1 MFERNKTRFNY
12 PLLIGSFVF
21 VALAGLAILFLHS
34 RQQTASAEKLALK
47 AKQLLS
53 DQDFSDA
60 YVALNTLAKFKPD
73 DQRINIDLALC
84 ADQIAEN
91 SPSIQNAIRLNMAAL
106 AICQGDASLEAEI
119 PVIRRRLVKRMS
131 ELGNYED
138 AIDQI
143 TRLVGPHLDLELQRY
158 YTIAKVRLWLDGRG
172 YDFASG
178 NTGQLPNWFASL
190 VQLPPV
196 DLLVKTHIEAPED
209 FEVAGIL
216 VDLCL
221 GDPAKLNGSF
231 LAGDSKE
238 SLKTRAQAIVERL
251 VVNRPEDPFSWLLRY
266 EISSRDSKLGLSQ
279 DDLEKAVELGAE
291 DPKALLVAA
300 SLYLERAKRITGL
313 SNKPQREQYLTR
325 SGEILESVKSI
336 TPNETLVYLNIGDIL
351 ALQGQIEKSIETWK
365 NAKRVCSD
373 RVSRLDFRIVDAL
386 IGLKRLPD
394 ALEALEEMDRTI
406 NQELA
411 FLNRSDQFAFT
422 RQGREYWSRYQL
434 ANGDFPAAIASLTTV
449 ISTGKEMDPRN
460 QAAIYASLGECY
472 RQIAQHDRSASSF
485 EQASLLAP
493 NVREYRRKAANA
505 WFSAGR
511 YGESYRQF
519 MLVEPK
525 EAIDW
530 IQICE
535 VALELQR
542 SSGQDLNYW
551 FSFDK
556 GVSEIKRQL
565 ALDPQALEK
574 TWYLEVLQADSDVMR
589 STDAT
594 RPSVVQNAADQLWN
608 ILEKENFS
616 AQSVRA
622 AIRRWK
628 AWNQSDYLK
637 KLKDTLEITGDKTF
651 DDLEKAEI
659 LATLGDETKA
669 KKWLESQIAS
679 QPENTQ
685 LQNALARLELNNAP
699 VDQAID
705 SIKKLKQDGWFIARK
720 LAWNYLKSP
729 LALSETEQRDPQL
742 RAERLK
748 QRMGELKSLEELLK
762 EFEGPEGTEWR
773 YIKARRLLAEANN
786 QEDINSIELLDLA
799 GFLDRKRP
807 EWPETHLLAGR
818 IAEGQGNK
826 SRAIRAYNYAI
837 QYGNNDLD
845 TYERLVNLLYQQGL
859 LTDARVAIER
869 LGNRALASQSINA
882 VTLEIE
888 RENPQD
894 QLAIAQRGTEIRP
907 TDPMAWIWLGQI
919 LELQSKNLEPQL
931 RTEQL
936 AKAESMLDKAAQFA
950 KPEDLRVATARF
962 NFYQSSNNQQ
972 GQLDVLH
979 QIQQNQKLDPAVQS
993 VALGQIYEALGQI
1006 ENAIDAYRKAISLG
1020 ANDLELQN
1028 RIAQV
1033 LIKENRL
1040 EEAIACL
1047 TETIE
1052 RHPQDASTRRRLATL
1067 LANRSFDEDWEKV
1080 ASLLS
1085 PNAQSN
1091 TPEDL
1096 RLQVILL
1103 SQKNDLASLQKA
1115 QVLLERIVE
1124 LPGVRTDEDYFQ
1136 LASLYLRSSRFLEA
1150 TPGREI
1156 EAAQAT
1162 EAAGRLLKLVAS
1174 GASPKPENIYT
1185 YANYLIGQKRF
1196 FDAVEESQKLE
1207 TIAPDAFP
1215 TILLKARITKLEGN
1229 AQGALN
1235 IIQAWIAD
1243 KRQLESSSNNPTK
1256 LAGFLVQAGQAL
1268 QILDA
1273 NEQSQKLL
1281 LEAYK
1286 LDKRAGTNYVRSILL
1301 TDDTATRN
1309 NAVRFLMDQLKSEGS
1324 SESAILLSLLVRK
1337 GDTDEQ
1343 LMTQAQAQLVSYSVE
1358 QQEDRKLLQ
1367 SLADLWVW
1375 RGNESQAI
1383 ETFRRI
1389 VQDRPNDAVAL
1400 NNLAMLL
1407 ADAPNGSQEAMQ
1419 CIDRAIALIGPN
1431 PSLLDSKA
1439 YVLIRSNKPN
1449 EAIAILKT
1457 LRTKNDSPSVRFHL
1471 YQAYVQ
1477 SNAVELAK
1485 EILSTIDP
1493 KTLRKIPLTQVD
1505 QQELEKIEKSLSVSP
1520 EQPAS

>member
-1 MFERNKTRFNY
+1 MFERTKTRFNY

-21 VALAGLAILFLHS
+21 VALAGLAVLFLHS
-34 RQQTASAEKLALK
+34 RQQTAAVLELQRRAQ
-47 AKQLLS
+47 QLLD
-53 DQDFSDA
+53 DQNYSDA
-60 YVALNTLAKFKPD
+60 YTALNTLTKLKPEEL
-73 DQRINIDLALC
+73 RIKIDLALC

-91 SPSIQNAIRLNMAAL
+91 LQSIQNSIRLNMAAL
-106 AICQGDASLEAEI
+106 AICQGVSSLETEI
-119 PVIRRRLVKRMS
+119 PVIRRRLFKRMS

-143 TRLVGPHLDLELQRY
+143 TRLVGPNIDLKLQRY

-172 YDFASG
+172 YDFASA

-231 LAGDSKE
+231 LAGDSKDA
-238 SLKTRAQAIVERL
+238 LKTRAQAIVNRL
-251 VVNRPEDPFSWLLRY
+251 VVSRPEDPFSWLLRY
-266 EISSRDSKLGLSQ
+266 EISSRDFKLGLSQ

-291 DPKALLVAA
+291 NPKALLVAA

-313 SNKPQREQYLTR
+313 YNKPQKDQYLTR
-325 SGEILESVKSI
+325 SVEILESIKSI
-336 TPNETLVYLNIGDIL
+336 TPNETLVYLDIGDIL

-373 RVSRLDFRIVDAL
+373 RISLLDFRIVDAL

-394 ALEALEEMDRTI
+394 ALEALQEMDRTI

-411 FLNRSDQFAFT
+411 SLNRSDQFAFT

-460 QAAIYASLGECY
+460 QAAIYAALGECY

-485 EQASLLAP
+485 EQAILLAP
-493 NVREYRRKAANA
+493 NTKDYRRKAANA
-505 WFSAGR
+505 WFAAGR
-511 YGESYRQF
+511 YSEAYKQF
-519 MLVEPK
+519 MLVDPK
-525 EAIDW
+525 EAGDW
-530 IQICE
+530 IKICE
-535 VALELQR
+535 VDLELQR
-542 SSGQDLNYW
+542 TSGQDPNYW

-556 GVSEIKRQL
+556 GVSEVKRL
-565 ALDPQALEK
+565 LTLDPQSLEK

-594 RPSVVQNAADQLWN
+594 RLSAVQNAADLLWN

-616 AQSVRA
+616 AQSIRT
-622 AIRRWK
+622 AIPRWK
-628 AWNQSDYLK
+628 AWNQPDYLK
-637 KLKDTLEITGDKTF
+637 KLNETLEITRDNTF

-659 LATLGDETKA
+659 LVTLGDETKA
-669 KKWLESQIAS
+669 KKWLESQIES
-679 QPENTQ
+679 QPENTTFKD
-685 LQNALARLELNNAP
+685 ALARLELNNVP

-705 SIKKLKQDGWFIARK
+705 SIKKLKQDGWLIARK
-720 LAWNYLKSP
+720 LVWNYLKSP
-729 LALSETEQRDPQL
+729 LALSETEQRDPLL

-748 QRMGELKSLEELLK
+748 QRMGELKSLQELLK

-773 YIKARRLLAEANN
+773 YVKARRLLAEAND

-818 IAEGQGNK
+818 IAERQGNK

-837 QYGNNDLD
+837 QYGHNDLD
-845 TYERLVNLLYQQGL
+845 TFERLINLLYQQGL

-869 LGNRALASQSINA
+869 LGNRAFASQSINA

-888 RENPQD
+888 RESPQD

-950 KPEDLRVATARF
+950 KPEDLRIATARF
-962 NFYQSSNNQQ
+962 NFYQLSNNKQ
-972 GQLDVLH
+972 GQLEVLN

-1006 ENAIDAYRKAISLG
+1006 QNAIDEYRKAISLG

-1033 LIKENRL
+1033 LVKENRL

-1047 TETIE
+1047 TETLE

-1085 PNAQSN
+1085 PNTQSN

-1115 QVLLERIVE
+1115 QILLERIVE
-1124 LPGVRTDEDYFQ
+1124 LPGVRTDEDHFQ

-1156 EAAQAT
+1156 EAVQT
-1162 EAAGRLLKLVAS
+1162 NEAAGRLLKLVAS
-1174 GASPKPENIYT
+1174 GPSPKPENIYT

-1207 TIAPDAFP
+1207 AIAANAFP
-1215 TILLKARITKLEGN
+1215 SVLLKARITKLEGN
-1229 AQGALN
+1229 PQEALK
-1235 IIQAWIAD
+1235 IILAWIAE
-1243 KRQLESSSNNPTK
+1243 KRQLESSSNNPSK

-1273 NEQSQKLL
+1273 KEQSQKLL

-1286 LDKRAGTNYVRSILL
+1286 LDKRAGTNYIRSILL
-1301 TDDTATRN
+1301 TDDSTTRN

-1324 SESAILLSLLVRK
+1324 NESAILLSLLVRN

-1343 LMTQAQAQLVSYSVE
+1343 LMTQAQAQLVNYSVD
-1358 QQEDRKLLQ
+1358 QQDDRKLLQ

-1407 ADAPNGSQEAMQ
+1407 ADAPNGAQEAIQ

-1439 YVLIRSNKPN
+1439 YVLLRSKKPN
-1449 EAIAILKT
+1449 DAIALLNS

-1471 YQAYVQ
+1471 YQAYIQ
-1477 SNAVELAK
+1477 SNANDLAQ
-1485 EILSTIDP
+1485 EILATLDT
-1493 KTLRKIPLTQVD
+1493 KTLRKTPLTQAD
-1505 QQELEKIEKSLSVSP
+1505 QQELEKLEKSLS
-1520 EQPAS
+1520 PAP

>member
-1 MFERNKTRFNY
+1 MYARVTRKFNY
-12 PLLIGSFVF
+12 PLFLVTIIVICLFSLLVWLVHARNQFQAVQTLEREAIGLI
-21 VALAGLAILFLHS
+21 
-34 RQQTASAEKLALK
+34 ASGNYRG
-47 AKQLLS
+47 
-53 DQDFSDA
+53 A
-60 YVALNTLAKFKPD
+60 YVALNTLTKLKPE
-73 DQRINIDLALC
+73 DQRIKIDLALC

-91 SPSIQNAIRLNMAAL
+91 SPSIQNSIRLNMAAL
-106 AICQGDASLEAEI
+106 AICQGDSSLETEI
-119 PVIRRRLVKRMS
+119 PVIRRRLFKRMS
-131 ELGNYED
+131 ELGNYEE

-143 TRLVGPHLDLELQRY
+143 TRLVGPNIDLELQRY
-158 YTIAKVRLWLDGRG
+158 YTTAKVRLWLDGRG
-172 YDFASG
+172 YDFASA
-178 NTGQLPNWFASL
+178 NTGQLPNWFSSM

-209 FEVAGIL
+209 FEVAGTL

-231 LAGDSKE
+231 LAGDSKDA
-238 SLKTRAQAIVERL
+238 LKTRAQAIVDRL
-251 VVNRPEDPFSWLLRY
+251 VVSRPEDPFSWLLRY

-300 SLYLERAKRITGL
+300 RLFLERANRITGI
-313 SNKPQREQYLTR
+313 SNKPRKDQYLNR
-325 SGEILESVKSI
+325 SLEILESIKSI
-336 TPNETLVYLNIGDIL
+336 TPNETQVYLDNGDIL

-373 RVSRLDFRIVDAL
+373 RISRLDFRIVDAL

-394 ALEALEEMDRTI
+394 ALEALQEMDRTI

-411 FLNRSDQFAFT
+411 SLNRSDQFAFT

-460 QAAIYASLGECY
+460 QAAIYAALGECY
-472 RQIAQHDRSASSF
+472 RQIAQHDRCASSF
-485 EQASLLAP
+485 EQAILLAP
-493 NVREYRRKAANA
+493 STKEYRRKAANA
-505 WFSAGR
+505 WFAAGR
-511 YGESYRQF
+511 YIEAYKQF

-530 IQICE
+530 IKICE

-542 SSGQDLNYW
+542 TSGQDPNYW

-556 GVSEIKRQL
+556 GVSEVKRQL
-565 ALDPQALEK
+565 TLDPQALEK

-589 STDAT
+589 STDAI
-594 RPSVVQNAADQLWN
+594 RSSAVKNAADRLWN

-616 AQSVRA
+616 PQTVRT

-637 KLKDTLEITGDKTF
+637 KLNETLEITRDKTF
-651 DDLEKAEI
+651 NDLEKAEI
-659 LATLGDETKA
+659 LVTLGDETKA
-669 KKWLESQIAS
+669 KKWLESQIQS
-679 QPENTQ
+679 QPENTTFKD
-685 LQNALARLELNNAP
+685 ALTRLELNNLP

-705 SIKKLKQDGWFIARK
+705 SIRKIKQDGWLLARK

-729 LALSETEQRDPQL
+729 LALSETERRDPLL

-748 QRMGELKSLEELLK
+748 QRLGELKSLEELLN

-773 YIKARRLLAEANN
+773 YVKARRLLAEANN
-786 QEDINSIELLDLA
+786 QEDINSIELLELA

-837 QYGNNDLD
+837 QYGHNDLD
-845 TYERLVNLLYQQGL
+845 TFERLINLLYQQGL
-859 LTDARVAIER
+859 ITDARVAIER
-869 LGNRALASQSINA
+869 LGNRAFASQSINA
-882 VTLEIE
+882 ITLEIE
-888 RENPQD
+888 RESPQD

-931 RTEQL
+931 RREQV
-936 AKAESMLDKAAQFA
+936 AKAESMLDKAAQLA
-950 KPEDLRVATARF
+950 KPEDLRIATARF
-962 NFYQSSNNQQ
+962 NFYQSSNNKQ
-972 GQLDVLH
+972 GQLDVLN
-979 QIQQNQKLDPAVQS
+979 QIQQNQKLDPAVQA
-993 VALGQIYEALGQI
+993 VAIGQIYEALGQI
-1006 ENAIDAYRKAISLG
+1006 QNAIDEYRKAISLG

-1033 LIKENRL
+1033 LVKENRL

-1047 TETIE
+1047 TETLE

-1085 PNAQSN
+1085 PNTQSN

-1103 SQKNDLASLQKA
+1103 SQKNNLASLQKA
-1115 QVLLERIVE
+1115 QILLERIVE
-1124 LPGVRTDEDYFQ
+1124 LPGVRTDEDHFQ
-1136 LASLYLRSSRFLEA
+1136 LASLYMRSSRFLNA

-1156 EAAQAT
+1156 EAIQT
-1162 EAAGRLLKLVAS
+1162 NEAAGRLLKLVAS
-1174 GASPKPENIYT
+1174 GPSPKPENIYT
-1185 YANYLIGQKRF
+1185 YANYLIDQKRF

-1207 TIAPDAFP
+1207 AIAPNAFP
-1215 TILLKARITKLEGN
+1215 SVLLKARITKLEGN
-1229 AQGALN
+1229 AQDALK
-1235 IIQAWIAD
+1235 IILAWIAD
-1243 KRQLESSSNNPTK
+1243 KRQLESSSNNPSK

-1286 LDKRAGTNYVRSILL
+1286 LDKRAGTNYIRSILL
-1301 TDDTATRN
+1301 TDDSATRN
-1309 NAVRFLMDQLKSEGS
+1309 NAIRFLMDRLKSEGS
-1324 SESAILLSLLVRK
+1324 NESAILLSLLVRD

-1343 LMTQAQAQLVSYSVE
+1343 LMTQAQAQLVNYSVA
-1358 QQEDRKLLQ
+1358 QQDDRKLLQ

-1389 VQDRPNDAVAL
+1389 VQNRPNDAVAL

-1407 ADAPNGSQEAMQ
+1407 ADAPNGTQEAMQ

-1439 YVLIRSNKPN
+1439 YVLLRSKKPN
-1449 EAIAILKT
+1449 DAIALLNS
-1457 LRTKNDSPSVRFHL
+1457 LRSKSDSPSVRFHL
-1471 YQAYVQ
+1471 YQAYMQ
-1477 SNAVELAK
+1477 SNANDLAQ
-1485 EILSTIDP
+1485 EILPTIDT
-1493 KTLRKIPLTQVD
+1493 KTLRKIPLTQAD
-1505 QQELEKIEKSLSVSP
+1505 QQELEKLEKFLS
-1520 EQPAS
+1520 PAP